1 MSSIHLPATVSV
13 FATTGFIRAASVGF
27 AGRRGVAVAGRVSIT
42 IIIAT
47 TIVTARLATVPL
59 FTATTT
65 TGGVAINATTVAVV
79 VTVFTTRI
87 VAVFAAAFAASFAA
101 TFAATTIVTTITVGV
116 ITTIT
121 VVVTTT
127 TAAAAT
133 PAATV
138 RSASVI
144 ITVTTAAAATRSTE
158 VTLGR
163 SKVFARSRSSGA
175 ATTSLLNAQST
186 ALDNLALQALL
197 GSISLLGSDH
207 LDEAEATRFL
217 GVRVQHDRAVLDIA
231 VLLEQTGDIGLGQ
244 TRVDTGDEKVRAGV
258 DGTFFIIVGLPG
270 IDGSTVIGT
279 PVGRTAASTI
289 APRLIARRSTAVASE
304 ARLVVVA
311 TVLVIVFSRHYVDFG
326 MEDETKK
333 VGR

>member
-1 MSSIHLPATVSV
+1 MSSNHLPATVSV
-13 FATTGFIRAASVGF
+13 FTTTGFIRAASVRF
-27 AGRRGVAVAGRVSIT
+27 AGRRGVAVA
-42 IIIAT
+42 
-47 TIVTARLATVPL
+47 L

-79 VTVFTTRI
+79 VTVLTTRI
-87 VAVFAAAFAASFAA
+87 VAVFAAAI
-101 TFAATTIVTTITVGV
+101 ATTAIVTTITVGV

-127 TAAAAT
+127 AAAT

-138 RSASVI
+138 RSTSVI

-163 SKVFARSRSSGA
+163 SKVFARGRSSGA
-175 ATTSLLNAQST
+175 ATSGLLNAEST
-186 ALDNLALQALL
+186 ALDNLTLQALL

-207 LDEAEATRFL
+207 LDEAKATRFL
-217 GVRVQHDRAVLDIA
+217 SVRGHHDRAALDIA

-258 DGTFFIIVGLPG
+258 NGTFFIIVRLAG

-279 PVGRTAASTI
+279 SIGRTAASTI
-289 APRLIARRSTAVASE
+289 APRLIARGSAAVASE
-304 ARLVVVA
+304 TRLVVVA
-311 TVLVIVFSRHYVDFG
+311 TVLVIVFSRHYVKF
-326 MEDETKK
+326 
-333 VGR
+333 

>member
-27 AGRRGVAVAGRVSIT
+27 TGRRGVAVAGRVSIT

-65 TGGVAINATTVAVV
+65 TGGVAINATTVAMV
-79 VTVFTTRI
+79 VTVLTTRI
-87 VAVFAAAFAASFAA
+87 VAVFAAFAAFAAF
-101 TFAATTIVTTITVGV
+101 TATTIVTTITVGV

-121 VVVTTT
+121 VIVTT

-144 ITVTTAAAATRSTE
+144 VTVTTAAAATTTRSTE
-158 VTLGR
+158 VTLGG
-163 SKVFARSRSSGA
+163 SEVFAGSRSSGA
-175 ATTSLLNAQST
+175 ATTSLFNAQST
-186 ALDNLALQALL
+186 ALDNLTLETLL
-197 GSISLLGSDH
+197 GSISLFGSDH
-207 LDEAEATRFL
+207 LDEAEATRLL

-231 VLLEQTGDIGLGQ
+231 VLLEQTADIGLGQ
-244 TRVDTGDEKVRAGV
+244 TRVDTSDEKVRARV
-258 DGTFFIIVGLPG
+258 DGTFFIIVGLAR
-270 IDGSTVIGT
+270 IDRGTLIGT
-279 PVGRTAASTI
+279 SIGRTAASTI
-289 APRLIARRSTAVASE
+289 APRLIARRSAAVASE
-304 ARLVVVA
+304 ARFVVVA
-311 TVLVIVFSRHYVDFG
+311 TVLVIVFSRHDVDFG
-326 MEDETKK
+326 IEDEAKK
-333 VGR
+333 ADR